1 MTTTGK
7 YEETVNDIEETL
19 GIVPGFLATLP
30 HEDTVNEWPTLKKYL
45 VTETRIPAKYR
56 ELISLAVAA
65 NTKCQYCQHF
75 HRGAAQ
81 LQGATDEELAELSF
95 LAGYT
100 ARYSAMLH
108 AQEYDLEE
116 FKTETAQ
123 IAEHFQ
129 TQMAAGDD

>member
-1 MTTTGK
+1 MTDTYETTA
-7 YEETVNDIEETL
+7 NDIEATL
-19 GIVPGFLATLP
+19 GIVPGFLEALP
-30 HEDTVNEWPTLKKYL
+30 EEDLTNEWPTLKKYL
-45 VTETRIPAKYR
+45 VTETQIPAKYR

-65 NTKCQYCQHF
+65 NTKCPYCQHF

-81 LQGATDEELAELSF
+81 LQGATDQELAELSF

-108 AQEYDLEE
+108 AQEYDLEQ
-116 FKTETAQ
+116 FKDETAQ

-129 TQMAAGDD
+129 TGMAAADD